1 MNTVALSRKTW
12 WVAGAFGR
20 NPLLRRTD
28 RIEALIIVFAVTVAV
43 AALLGAAAVGAGV
56 YGSRYRLYADEA
68 QTRHTVTATV
78 VEADASTSKPH
89 ATASQV
95 RATWRVGEDERTD
108 WFRTDNTVKAGDHI
122 DIWVNDYGDH
132 MMPPTPTSQAAVD
145 AVGVGLGIWL
155 AVAIAMTALVGAA
168 RTPLN
173 RIRHAQWEREM
184 KSLAGGG
191 RTNRPQ

>member
-1 MNTVALSRKTW
+1 MNTVALSRKTS
-12 WVAGAFGR
+12 WVVGAFGR

-28 RIEALIIVFAVTVAV
+28 RIEAIIIMFAVTVAV
-43 AALLGAAAVGAGV
+43 AALLGAGAVGAAV
-56 YGSRYRLYADEA
+56 YGSRYRLYAEQA
-68 QTRHTVTATV
+68 QARHTVTATV
-78 VEADASTSKPH
+78 IEADTSTSKPH

-95 RATWRVGEDERTD
+95 RATWRVGGGERTD

-122 DIWVNDYGDH
+122 EIWVNDHGDH
-132 MMPPTPTSQAAVD
+132 TTPPTPTSQAAVD
-145 AVGVGLGIWL
+145 AVGVGAGSWL
-155 AVAIAMTALVGAA
+155 LVAIGMTALVGAA

-191 RTNRPQ
+191 RTNRPH